1 MPSKRKTDPRPL
13 REQVEEYIY
22 EGIAEFEAISGVKV
36 SRIDVIH
43 HKGIGFGAKD
53 SIEINLITE

>member
-1 MPSKRKTDPRPL
+1 MGKRKTDPRPL
-13 REQVEEYIY
+13 RQQVEEYVF
-22 EGIAEFEAISGVKV
+22 ECVLEFEQISGMKV

-43 HKGIGFGAKD
+43 HRGIGFGAKD